1 MKTIDLSEVSE
12 VPVLVN
18 KNAFTGILVDYD
30 ILVSRNMLNAFKN
43 ASNWSNSSVVNH
55 IKAI

>member
-12 VPVLVN
+12 VPLLTN
-18 KNAFTGILVDYD
+18 INAFSGILVDYD
-30 ILVSRNMLNAFKN
+30 ILVSKSMLNAFKN

>member
-12 VPVLVN
+12 VPALTN
-18 KNAFTGILVDYD
+18 ANAFNGILADYD
-30 ILVSRNMLNAFKN
+30 ILVNRSMLNAFKT